1 LCLLQLTLMGTAVM
15 YTAKAGKE
23 QRDGVVVKRQQGR
36 DRTEIVDCSSR
47 RHVTVSPALNRL
59 IIG

>member
-1 LCLLQLTLMGTAVM
+1 MGTAVM